1 MEGALCVA
9 VYRALTCTWAQFRR
23 NTAVGPAV
31 AVSEQLGRILEYCLQ
46 LELESSICASMASKF
61 NVHVAKCSGAV
72 VVGDHANLTIGAP
85 VRGGKCGDFNYLFSS
100 SDSDVSGFHSGKE
113 RVAVGT
119 DGSGDSINL

>member
-1 MEGALCVA
+1 MLPYIEYLPVRGLSSA
-9 VYRALTCTWAQFRR
+9 VTR
-23 NTAVGPAV
+23 
-31 AVSEQLGRILEYCLQ
+31 QLQLASRILEYCLQ

-61 NVHVAKCSGAV
+61 NVRVAQCSGAV
-72 VVGDHANLTIGAP
+72 VIGDHANLTVGAP